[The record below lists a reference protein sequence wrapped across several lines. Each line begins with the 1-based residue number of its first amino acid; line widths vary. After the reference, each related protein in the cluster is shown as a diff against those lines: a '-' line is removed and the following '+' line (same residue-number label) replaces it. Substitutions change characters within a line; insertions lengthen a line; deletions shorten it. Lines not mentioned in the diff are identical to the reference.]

1 MKAEKRK
8 KILIY
13 IGLTFLAVLMIIPFY
28 WMLISSVKLNKDVFS
43 IPKTDSYHN
52 HYPVGNKLFCSL
64 WICKAGV

>member
-28 WMLISSVKLNKDVFS
+28 WMLQFRGEKKF
-43 IPKTDSYHN
+43 TE
-52 HYPVGNKLFCSL
+52 
-64 WICKAGV
+64 WM